1 MKDNIKSQQ
10 HKAHFL
16 YMTWCANEM
25 ANAWIWLSELI
36 LRIRTRPTKETL
48 HPVFKAILE
57 KMQLVK
63 SINDV
68 TKQQYS
74 EAVDVWMDTMAEI
87 GIHIPFPDQ
96 DKKNLLD
103 NF

>member
-1 MKDNIKSQQ
+1 
-10 HKAHFL
+10 
-16 YMTWCANEM
+16 
-25 ANAWIWLSELI
+25 
-36 LRIRTRPTKETL
+36 
-48 HPVFKAILE
+48 
-57 KMQLVK
+57 MQLVK